1 MFSNRVAIAWLNLTA
16 NKIKLFLSVF
26 GIAFAV
32 VLMFVELGFHQAFYD
47 SATVL
52 THQLKADLIMVAR
65 DRKGILGNLTFPRI
79 RLYQA
84 LMLETVQ
91 AVYPLYI
98 HTASWR
104 NPENYRLYQIRVIG
118 LDPLQSPLAIETIS
132 QHQFDL
138 QLPDTLL
145 ADEKSKAWF
154 GRFYPGLET
163 ELDKTRIRVLE
174 TFSLGSDFLNH
185 GTVMMSDKNF
195 AKLLWPSQSLE
206 RVAIGLIVTKPSADL
221 TVLKNQLA
229 AHLPDDIRLYTK
241 SEFITI
247 EKQYWKKLSPVGTL
261 FLIGVFA
268 GFVTGLFVCYQVL
281 NNEVL
286 TYLREFAT
294 LKAMGYNNRDIIKI
308 VLQQSLFLSLF
319 GFMVGL
325 IISKQV
331 CVVIASTVLMPITWD
346 ASLAFITFLLTVVM
360 CVIAGLGAS
369 LKVMDANPA
378 DLF

>member
-1 MFSNRVAIAWLNLTA
+1 MNLCH
-16 NKIKLFLSVF
+16 L
-26 GIAFAV
+26 
-32 VLMFVELGFHQAFYD
+32 
-47 SATVL
+47 
-52 THQLKADLIMVAR
+52 
-65 DRKGILGNLTFPRI
+65 DRAG
-79 RLYQA
+79 
-84 LMLETVQ
+84 
-91 AVYPLYI
+91 
-98 HTASWR
+98 
-104 NPENYRLYQIRVIG
+104 
-118 LDPLQSPLAIETIS
+118 
-132 QHQFDL
+132 
-138 QLPDTLL
+138 
-145 ADEKSKAWF
+145 
-154 GRFYPGLET
+154 
-163 ELDKTRIRVLE
+163 
-174 TFSLGSDFLNH
+174 
-185 GTVMMSDKNF
+185 
-195 AKLLWPSQSLE
+195 
-206 RVAIGLIVTKPSADL
+206 
-221 TVLKNQLA
+221 
-229 AHLPDDIRLYTK
+229 LYTK

-331 CVVIASTVLMPITWD
+331 CAVIASTVLMPITWD